1 MLRIARGEAA
11 HLRHVYLGTEH
22 LLLALTGRGSE
33 TPAVLGMLSLD
44 ATQVRT
50 RIESIVQRGSAQSEI
65 PNDLPFTSRTV
76 TALRHAREFA
86 AARGDLA
93 VTPGHIVVGLLREE
107 RNIAAQVLT
116 EAGTTEQRAIAA
128 LWP

>member
-1 MLRIARGEAA
+1 MDTSGYSPEALQMLRIARGEAA

-50 RIESIVQRGSAQSEI
+50 RIESIVQRGSARDPQ
-65 PNDLPFTSRTV
+65 
-76 TALRHAREFA
+76 
-86 AARGDLA
+86 
-93 VTPGHIVVGLLREE
+93 
-107 RNIAAQVLT
+107 
-116 EAGTTEQRAIAA
+116 
-128 LWP
+128 